1 MDPGP
6 LCSLRCQWSHNLG
19 CFGRNNAECGTNLS
33 GNIGQYGFVPFSHM
47 LLLSLPAGDTSS
59 LS

>member
-19 CFGRNNAECGTNLS
+19 CFGRNNAERGTDLASNVS
-33 GNIGQYGFVPFSHM
+33 QYGFVLFSHL
-47 LLLSLPAGDTSS
+47 LLLSVPAGNTPT